1 MRQKFGHIV
10 IPLLFLLFAGLVNA
24 RVAHSFHDG
33 GVGSCDNCHSMHGA
47 KVDVAALLVASDP
60 SSVCLNCHA
69 GPGGADNPSVN
80 SPDGSAMTPGGD
92 FYWLTKPFA
101 WSGGSSSA
109 DSHGHNVI
117 ALDFNLGQDPRLV
130 SPGGTYRS
138 EYLGCTSCHDPHGKA
153 AGGTKSGALPVSV
166 SGSYGELPADS
177 TRQGNYRLLGDSHYE
192 GGSAAQPF
200 QFSHDAPV
208 ARQNIVNRFGES
220 DGSHVDYGTGMSE
233 WCGNCHESILS
244 DNHSGAGDLVHPIGS
259 TGTLSNESVSMYNSY
274 INTGDLVA
282 NSPGT
287 GDIATAYLQFVPF
300 ERETSDQQLLDPASK
315 EGPNTN
321 SKIMCLTCHR
331 AHASAFRSIGRW
343 DFDAVLLADSH
354 PGPGD
359 VGVSGNDVQY
369 SYYGRNI
376 SNEFGSG
383 QGPFCEKCHGFSLA
397 PAAQTLEPVSEPLSI
412 PGPLQPQLDPLLQD
426 PFIQKQ

>member
-1 MRQKFGHIV
+1 
-10 IPLLFLLFAGLVNA
+10 
-24 RVAHSFHDG
+24 
-33 GVGSCDNCHSMHGA
+33 
-47 KVDVAALLVASDP
+47 
-60 SSVCLNCHA
+60 
-69 GPGGADNPSVN
+69 
-80 SPDGSAMTPGGD
+80 
-92 FYWLTKPFA
+92 
-101 WSGGSSSA
+101 
-109 DSHGHNVI
+109 
-117 ALDFNLGQDPRLV
+117 
-130 SPGGTYRS
+130 
-138 EYLGCTSCHDPHGKA
+138 
-153 AGGTKSGALPVSV
+153 
-166 SGSYGELPADS
+166 
-177 TRQGNYRLLGDSHYE
+177 
-192 GGSAAQPF
+192 
-200 QFSHDAPV
+200 V
-208 ARQNIVNRFGES
+208 ARQNIDSKFSES
-220 DGSHVDYGTGMSE
+220 DDSHVDYGTGMSE
-233 WCGNCHESILS
+233 WCRNCHQSIL
-244 DNHSGAGDLVHPIGS
+244 DDHSGAGDFVHPIGS
-259 TGTLSNESVSMYNSY
+259 DVTLTNVFSMYNSY

-282 NSPGT
+282 NTTGT

-300 ERETSDQQLLDPASK
+300 ERGTNDQQLLNPVST
-315 EGPNTN
+315 EGPNAT